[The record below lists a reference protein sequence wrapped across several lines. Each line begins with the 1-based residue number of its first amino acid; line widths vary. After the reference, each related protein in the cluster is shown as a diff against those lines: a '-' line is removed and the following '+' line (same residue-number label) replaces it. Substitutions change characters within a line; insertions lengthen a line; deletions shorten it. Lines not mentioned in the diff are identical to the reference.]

1 MIEDP
6 DSPAPKRV
14 PKYKAPGFMQ
24 KEIAL
29 WMSARN
35 ATIISRRNGEDDGP
49 IAPIQATST
58 IRPIHS
64 TRGVIDINRT
74 IR

>member
-14 PKYKAPGFMQ
+14 PKYKAPDFMQ
-24 KEIAL
+24 KQIEL

-35 ATIISRRNGEDDGP
+35 ATIISRRNGNDDGP
-49 IAPIQATST
+49 IQPIQAITA

-64 TRGVIDINRT
+64 IRGVTDINRT